1 MKNETCTYFC
11 SEDQP
16 TFILDHRLQT
26 IRYEDF
32 VQLYVTFIGRQHIQ
46 YLPRGCR
53 VHDPVIVL
61 IGICFIRRL
70 PARLCIHR
78 CPNLV
83 TESRHSST
91 TVIPCNQLRTIF
103 LYRRWV
109 QHNSNRCAEGLG
121 RKVASELCSYYTG
134 VACEEK
140 SISILRVTLPDI
152 VPCGRV
158 ILPQMTLIFD
168 PLTSL
173 CAR

>member
-1 MKNETCTYFC
+1 MKLARIFALGINQRLSSTTDCKPSAMKTPC
-11 SEDQP
+11 SSMSRS
-16 TFILDHRLQT
+16 L
-26 IRYEDF
+26 
-32 VQLYVTFIGRQHIQ
+32 VGKHIQ

-140 SISILRVTLPDI
+140 SISILRVMLPRYRTMWPGDLA
-152 VPCGRV
+152 PNDSD
-158 ILPQMTLIFD
+158 L
-168 PLTSL
+168 
-173 CAR
+173 